1 MGARLVVLLTHSK
14 SSHLRQLLSRRHY
27 APVSPLSATLLDF
40 LASVANKRV
49 RAHVSPLDASLKKQE
64 EAPAAFLGSSAS
76 KHPAKSAMPPG
87 KLFAHLSNIGQLW
100 GFAAHNMQPSTARTS
115 EIARYARL
123 GQAVSLLSPL
133 LSFRAFHRDIRY
145 QLNQIEEP
153 LHRLRDFARESLFS
167 AVFLG
172 VCIHSYHVRELLA
185 CWFFFC
191 PLFALLVLLILGV
204 LATFRI

>member
-1 MGARLVVLLTHSK
+1 MQYLK
-14 SSHLRQLLSRRHY
+14 
-27 APVSPLSATLLDF
+27 
-40 LASVANKRV
+40 NKRG
-49 RAHVSPLDASLKKQE
+49 
-64 EAPAAFLGSSAS
+64 APAAFLGSSIS

-153 LHRLRDFARESLFS
+153 LHRLRDFERVSLFS

-172 VCIHSYHVRELLA
+172 VCIFLSRA
-185 CWFFFC
+185 RTSR
-191 PLFALLVLLILGV
+191 LLVLLLPALCFVGPADPGGAGHV
-204 LATFRI
+204 SSLDLHLHYAD